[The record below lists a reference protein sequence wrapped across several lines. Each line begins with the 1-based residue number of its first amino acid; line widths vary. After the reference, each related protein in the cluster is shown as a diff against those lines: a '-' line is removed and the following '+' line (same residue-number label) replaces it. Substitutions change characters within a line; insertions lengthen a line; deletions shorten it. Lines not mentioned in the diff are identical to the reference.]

1 MKKLKN
7 LASFIISLLL
17 TFVFLANIFLVF
29 FKNTVLD
36 IGLYIEALENNK
48 GVESIYESI
57 NDNISYL
64 MLTNNIPQ
72 DTMKDIITTKE
83 IQDQVDS
90 TMITMVSFVLGMD
103 SNESSLNTE
112 PYLEKF
118 DEKMNNFIA
127 ENSITMTDNLKNN
140 INTIRASVDTIL
152 TSELEIVDLN
162 KFVNSSVGNKIKKAF
177 SILNSTAFSISVL
190 AIDIIL
196 IAFIAL
202 IWGKK
207 KFHRTFAWIGY
218 SSVASGLILF
228 LISFSGYISK
238 FYDSLIIG
246 IPYLKNF
253 IIAIIKGYLKN
264 LCINSLFFIIL
275 GIIFI
280 TIYFVHYTKKLKKPC

>member
-48 GVESIYESI
+48 GVENIYESI

-64 MLTNNIPQ
+64 MLSNNIPQ

-83 IQDQVDS
+83 IQDEVDS

-103 SNESSLNTE
+103 SNESSLNTQ
-112 PYLEKF
+112 PYLERF
-118 DEKMNNFIA
+118 DEKMDKFVL
-127 ENSITMTDNLKNN
+127 ENSILMTDNLKNN

-152 TSELEIVDLN
+152 TSELQIIDLN
-162 KFVNSSVGNKIKKAF
+162 KFVNSSVGNKIKNVF
-177 SILNSTAFSISVL
+177 SILNSTAFSIAVL

-196 IAFIAL
+196 ITLIAL

>member
-253 IIAIIKGYLKN
+253 IISIIKVYLKN

-280 TIYFVHYTKKLKKPC
+280 IVYFVCYTKKLKKVC

>member
-64 MLTNNIPQ
+64 MLSNNIPQ

-83 IQDQVDS
+83 IQDEVDS

-118 DEKMNNFIA
+118 DEKMDKFIL
-127 ENSITMTDNLKNN
+127 ENSILMTDNLKNN

-177 SILNSTAFSISVL
+177 SILNSTAFSIAVL
-190 AIDIIL
+190 AIDFIL
-196 IAFIAL
+196 ITLIAL

-207 KFHRTFAWIGY
+207 KFHRSFAWIGY
-218 SSVASGLILF
+218 SAVASGLIIF

-253 IIAIIKGYLKN
+253 IIAIIKVYLKN

-280 TIYFVHYTKKLKKPC
+280 IVYFVHYTKKLKKPC

>member
-7 LASFIISLLL
+7 FTSFLLSLLL

-64 MLTNNIPQ
+64 MLSNNIPQ

-83 IQDQVDS
+83 IQDEVDS

-207 KFHRTFAWIGY
+207 RFHRTFAWIGY
-218 SSVASGLILF
+218 SAVASGLIVF
-228 LISFSGYISK
+228 LISLSGYISK

-253 IIAIIKGYLKN
+253 IIAIIKVYLKN

-280 TIYFVHYTKKLKKPC
+280 IVYFVCYTKKLKKVC

>member
-7 LASFIISLLL
+7 LASFIVSLLL

-36 IGLYIEALENNK
+36 IGLYNEALENNK

-64 MLTNNIPQ
+64 MLSNNIPQ

-83 IQDQVDS
+83 IQNEVNS
-90 TMITMVSFVLGMD
+90 TMITMVSFILGMD

-118 DEKMNNFIA
+118 DEKMDNFIS
-127 ENSITMTDNLKNN
+127 ENSIIMTDDLKKD
-140 INTIRASVDTIL
+140 IKSIRASVNTIL
-152 TSELEIVDLN
+152 TSELQIIDLN
-162 KFVNSSVGNKIKKAF
+162 KFINSSIGNKIKSAL
-177 SILNSTAFSISVL
+177 SILNSTTFSIAL
-190 AIDIIL
+190 FAADIIL
-196 IAFIAL
+196 IALIAL

-218 SSVASGLILF
+218 SAVASGLIIF
-228 LISFSGYISK
+228 LISLSGYISK

-264 LCINSLFFIIL
+264 LCVNSLFFIIL

-280 TIYFVHYTKKLKKPC
+280 IVYFVHYTKKLKKTC

>member
-7 LASFIISLLL
+7 LASFIVSLLL

-83 IQDQVDS
+83 IQEQVDS

>member
-1 MKKLKN
+1 MEKLKN
-7 LASFIISLLL
+7 LASFMVSLLL

-36 IGLYIEALENNK
+36 IGLYNEALENNK

-64 MLTNNIPQ
+64 MLSNNIPQ

-83 IQDQVDS
+83 IQNEVNS
-90 TMITMVSFVLGMD
+90 TMITMISFVLGMD
-103 SNESSLNTE
+103 SKESSLNTE

-118 DEKMNNFIA
+118 DEKMDNFIS
-127 ENSITMTDNLKNN
+127 ENSIIMTDNLKKD
-140 INTIRASVDTIL
+140 IKSIRASVNTIL
-152 TSELEIVDLN
+152 TSELQIIDLN
-162 KFVNSSVGNKIKKAF
+162 KFINSSVGNKIKNVL
-177 SILNSTAFSISVL
+177 SILNSTTFSIAL
-190 AIDIIL
+190 FTTDIIL
-196 IAFIAL
+196 IALIAL

-218 SSVASGLILF
+218 SSVASGLIVF

-264 LCINSLFFIIL
+264 LCVNSLFFIIL

-280 TIYFVHYTKKLKKPC
+280 IVYFVHYTKKLKKIC

>member
-64 MLTNNIPQ
+64 MLSNNIPQ
-72 DTMKDIITTKE
+72 DTMKDIITIKE
-83 IQDQVDS
+83 IQDEVDS

-103 SNESSLNTE
+103 SNEGSLNTE
-112 PYLEKF
+112 PYLKKF

-127 ENSITMTDNLKNN
+127 ENSIIMTDNLKND
-140 INTIRASVDTIL
+140 INTMRASVDTIL
-152 TSELEIVDLN
+152 TSELQIVDLN
-162 KFVNSSVGNKIKKAF
+162 KFVNSSVGNKIKNVL
-177 SILNSTAFSISVL
+177 SILNSTPFSMAL
-190 AIDIIL
+190 FAIDIIL
-196 IAFIAL
+196 IVLIAL

-218 SSVASGLILF
+218 SSVASGLIVF

-275 GIIFI
+275 GLIFI
-280 TIYFVHYTKKLKKPC
+280 IIYFVHYTKKLKKTC

>member
-7 LASFIISLLL
+7 LASFIVSLLL

-64 MLTNNIPQ
+64 MLTNNIPK

-118 DEKMNNFIA
+118 DEKMNNFIS

-152 TSELEIVDLN
+152 TSELQIVDLN
-162 KFVNSSVGNKIKKAF
+162 KFVNSSIGNKIKNALSILNNIAF
-177 SILNSTAFSISVL
+177 SIALLT
-190 AIDIIL
+190 IDIIL

-218 SSVASGLILF
+218 SSVASGLIVF

-264 LCINSLFFIIL
+264 LCVNSLFFIIL

-280 TIYFVHYTKKLKKPC
+280 TVYFVHYTKKLKKPC

>member
-36 IGLYIEALENNK
+36 IGLYIEALENNN

>member
-29 FKNTVLD
+29 FKNTILD
-36 IGLYIEALENNK
+36 IGLYTEALENNK

-64 MLTNNIPQ
+64 MLSNNIPQ

-83 IQDQVDS
+83 IQDEVDS

>member
-36 IGLYIEALENNK
+36 IGLYNKALENNK

-57 NDNISYL
+57 NTNISYL
-64 MLTNNIPQ
+64 MLSNNIPQ

-83 IQDQVDS
+83 IQNEVNS

-103 SNESSLNTE
+103 SKESSLNTE
-112 PYLEKF
+112 PYLKKF
-118 DEKMNNFIA
+118 DEKMDKFIS
-127 ENSITMTDNLKNN
+127 ENSIIMTEDLKND
-140 INTIRASVDTIL
+140 IKSIRASVNTIL
-152 TSELEIVDLN
+152 TSELQIINLN
-162 KFVNSSVGNKIKKAF
+162 KFISSSIGNKIKKVL
-177 SILNSTAFSISVL
+177 SILNSTTFSIAL
-190 AIDIIL
+190 FATDITL
-196 IAFIAL
+196 IALIAL

-207 KFHRTFAWIGY
+207 RFHRTFAWIGY
-218 SSVASGLILF
+218 SAVASGLIVF

>member
-7 LASFIISLLL
+7 FTSFLLSLLL

-36 IGLYIEALENNK
+36 IGLYNEALENNK

-83 IQDQVDS
+83 IQNEVNS
-90 TMITMVSFVLGMD
+90 TMITMVSFILGMD

-118 DEKMNNFIA
+118 DEKMDKFLS
-127 ENSITMTDNLKNN
+127 ENSIIMTDSLKND
-140 INTIRASVDTIL
+140 IKSIRASVNTIL
-152 TSELEIVDLN
+152 TSELQIIDLN
-162 KFVNSSVGNKIKKAF
+162 KFINSSIGNKIKKAL
-177 SILNSTAFSISVL
+177 SILNSTTFSIAL
-190 AIDIIL
+190 FTTDIIL
-196 IAFIAL
+196 IAIIAL

-218 SSVASGLILF
+218 SAVASGLIIF
-228 LISFSGYISK
+228 LISLSGYISK

-280 TIYFVHYTKKLKKPC
+280 IVYFVHYTKKLKKPC

>member
-7 LASFIISLLL
+7 VASFIISLLL

-29 FKNTVLD
+29 FKNTILD
-36 IGLYIEALENNK
+36 IGLYTEALENNK

-57 NDNISYL
+57 NDNINYL
-64 MLTNNIPQ
+64 MLSNNIPQ
-72 DTMKDIITTKE
+72 NTMKDIITTKE
-83 IQDQVDS
+83 IEDELNS
-90 TMITMVSFVLGMD
+90 TMITMVSFILGKD
-103 SNESSLNTE
+103 SKESSLNTE

-118 DEKMNNFIA
+118 DEKMDNFIS
-127 ENSITMTDNLKNN
+127 ENSIIITEDLKND
-140 INTIRASVDTIL
+140 IKSIRASVNTIL
-152 TSELEIVDLN
+152 TSELQIVDLN
-162 KFVNSSVGNKIKKAF
+162 KFINSSAGNKIKKAF

-190 AIDIIL
+190 AVDIIL

-253 IIAIIKGYLKN
+253 IITIIKEYLKN
-264 LCINSLFFIIL
+264 LCINSLFFHPFRNNIYYSIL
-275 GIIFI
+275 YPLHK
-280 TIYFVHYTKKLKKPC
+280 TLKKI

>member
-7 LASFIISLLL
+7 LASFIVSLLL

-36 IGLYIEALENNK
+36 IGLYIEALENNN

-64 MLTNNIPQ
+64 MLSNNIPQ
-72 DTMKDIITTKE
+72 DTMKDIITIKE

-103 SNESSLNTE
+103 SNEGSLNTE

-118 DEKMNNFIA
+118 DEKMNNFIS

-140 INTIRASVDTIL
+140 INIIRASVNTIL
-152 TSELEIVDLN
+152 TSELQIVDLN
-162 KFVNSSVGNKIKKAF
+162 KFVNSSIGKKIKNAL
-177 SILNSTAFSISVL
+177 SILNSTAFSIAIL

-196 IAFIAL
+196 ITFIAL

-218 SSVASGLILF
+218 SAVASGLIIF

-253 IIAIIKGYLKN
+253 IIAIIKEYLKN

-280 TIYFVHYTKKLKKPC
+280 IVYFVHYTKKLKKPC

>member
-64 MLTNNIPQ
+64 MLSNNIPQ

-83 IQDQVDS
+83 IQDEVDS

>member
-118 DEKMNNFIA
+118 DEKMDKFIL
-127 ENSITMTDNLKNN
+127 ENSILMTDNLKNN

>member
-207 KFHRTFAWIGY
+207 RFHRTFAWIGY
-218 SSVASGLILF
+218 SAVASGLIVF
-228 LISFSGYISK
+228 LISLSGYISK

-253 IIAIIKGYLKN
+253 IIAIIKVYLKN

-280 TIYFVHYTKKLKKPC
+280 IVYFVCYTKKLKKVC

>member
-36 IGLYIEALENNK
+36 IGLYNEALENNK

-64 MLTNNIPQ
+64 MLSNNIPQ

-83 IQDQVDS
+83 IQDEVDS

-103 SNESSLNTE
+103 SNESSLNTQ
-112 PYLEKF
+112 PYLERF
-118 DEKMNNFIA
+118 DEKMDKFVL
-127 ENSITMTDNLKNN
+127 ENSILMTDNLKNN

-152 TSELEIVDLN
+152 TSELQIIDLN
-162 KFVNSSVGNKIKKAF
+162 KFVNSSVGNKIKNVF

-218 SSVASGLILF
+218 SAVASGLIIF

-253 IIAIIKGYLKN
+253 IIAIIKEYLKN

>member
-36 IGLYIEALENNK
+36 IGLYNKALENNK

-57 NDNISYL
+57 NANISYL
-64 MLTNNIPQ
+64 MLSNNIPQ

-83 IQDQVDS
+83 IQNEVNS

-103 SNESSLNTE
+103 SKESSLNTE
-112 PYLEKF
+112 PYLKKF
-118 DEKMNNFIA
+118 DEKMDKFIS
-127 ENSITMTDNLKNN
+127 ENSIIMTEDLKND
-140 INTIRASVDTIL
+140 IKSIRASVNTIL
-152 TSELEIVDLN
+152 TSELQIINLN
-162 KFVNSSVGNKIKKAF
+162 KFINSSIGNKIKKVL
-177 SILNSTAFSISVL
+177 SILNSTTFSIAL
-190 AIDIIL
+190 FATDITL
-196 IAFIAL
+196 IALIAL

-207 KFHRTFAWIGY
+207 RFHRTFAWIGY
-218 SSVASGLILF
+218 SAVASGLIVF
-228 LISFSGYISK
+228 LISLSGYISK

-253 IIAIIKGYLKN
+253 IIAIIKVYLKN

-280 TIYFVHYTKKLKKPC
+280 IVYFVCYTKKLKKVC